1 MELIKYVRDRKG
13 RPFAC
18 VAAVDKDK
26 VGYSICHTKDR
37 FNKELGRS
45 IAIERAKK
53 FPRNTFD
60 RVFAEN
66 PERTIGR
73 TRFPSK
79 YKLHEVIKEMKSML
93 ERSRKYFKE
102 Q

>member
-18 VAAVDKDK
+18 VAAVDRDK
-26 VGYSICHTKDR
+26 VGYSICHTKDN
-37 FNKELGRS
+37 FDKSFGRRV
-45 IAIERAKK
+45 AIERAKK
-53 FPRNTFD
+53 FPRNSFESL
-60 RVFAEN
+60 FEEN
-66 PERTIGR
+66 PEKIVMG

-79 YKLHEVIKEMKSML
+79 YKLHEVSKELKSML

>member
-1 MELIKYVRDRKG
+1 MELIKYVRDKKG

-26 VGYSICHTKDR
+26 VGYSICHRQDSFSK
-37 FNKELGRS
+37 KLGRK

-53 FPRNTFD
+53 FPRNLFD
-60 RVFAEN
+60 EILKEEPNRAVRGSAVPAKF
-66 PERTIGR
+66 
-73 TRFPSK
+73 
-79 YKLHEVIKEMKSML
+79 KLHEVSKEVVSML